1 MTDRFSANSTNSTA
15 KLVPGGRFPQG
26 SLRESLLWLLVWTLL
41 GLALRFTRLTDKAPW
56 TDEFSTMVFSLGNS
70 FRTVPL
76 DRVISLGEL
85 MQPLVPNPS
94 AGLGDVVRNLLSE
107 SNHPPLYFALTHLWL
122 RLFPSE
128 AGYVSLWGV
137 RSLSALFGT
146 LTAPVA
152 FGLGWLAF
160 HTRRT
165 AHLAALLMAVS
176 PFGVY
181 LAQEARHYTL
191 PVLWIA
197 ASLACLLTTVRAL
210 QTAKAPPRWL
220 CGGWILVN
228 GLGIATH
235 YFVAIALAAEAMTLA
250 GLALYQIR
258 QGKFRLSAGWRRVL
272 AVGLGTLLGGLVWL
286 PALQGTQ
293 ASELTRWIVRRD
305 RARLAWLTP
314 IAQLLG
320 GLVSMLYL
328 LPVQAKSQGIVYAS
342 GLLLVGLAVWTV
354 AKLNTGLR
362 LQAQKTPDAVFLLGG
377 VVLSAIALFLLI
389 TYGFQRD
396 LTVAFRYQFVFYPA
410 VVVLAAGG
418 LAALGQRGQQW
429 VIGLVLLMGLLGCL
443 TVLTNLGFQKT
454 HRPDLL
460 AQRIRENTN
469 FPALV
474 AIAHRTH
481 GQTGRLMGVA
491 WAWRSQFPDAPEPR
505 FLLAHQEAPTAAIA
519 PQILRAVQSQPR
531 PLDLWLLNIEIPQ
544 RPALLREL
552 AQQNCTVLND
562 GTEDGYRLH
571 HLRCQG

>member
-1 MTDRFSANSTNSTA
+1 MTDRFSTNSIA
-15 KLVPGGRFPQG
+15 KLVPEGR
-26 SLRESLLWLLVWTLL
+26 SLLWLLAWTLL
-41 GLALRFTRLTDKAPW
+41 GLALRFARLTDKAPW

-76 DRVISLGEL
+76 DRVISLAEL
-85 MQPLVPNPS
+85 MQPLVPNS
-94 AGLGDVVRNLLSE
+94 NAGAGDVVQNLLSE
-107 SNHPPLYFALTHLWL
+107 SNHPPLYFALTHFWL
-122 RLFPSE
+122 RLFAPDG
-128 AGYVSLWGV
+128 GYVSLWGV

-146 LTAPVA
+146 LTIPAA

-160 HTRRT
+160 RNSRA

-197 ASLACLLTTVRAL
+197 ASLACLLVTVRAL
-210 QTAKAPPRWL
+210 QQGAAPPRWL
-220 CGGWILVN
+220 CGGWVLVN
-228 GLGIATH
+228 GLGLATH

-250 GLALYQIR
+250 GLALYQLR
-258 QGKFRLSAGWRRVL
+258 KGKFRLGAGWGRVL
-272 AVGLGTLLGGLVWL
+272 AVGLGTLLSGLVWL

-293 ASELTRWIVRRD
+293 ESELTRWIVRRD
-305 RARLAWLTP
+305 RTGLAWLTP
-314 IAQLLG
+314 LGQLLS

-328 LPVQAKSQGIVYAS
+328 LPVQAKSQVIAHAS
-342 GLLLVGLAVWTV
+342 VLVLVGLALWTA
-354 AKLNTGLR
+354 AKLTDGLR
-362 LQAQKTPDAVFLLGG
+362 LQIQKTPDAVLLLGG
-377 VVLSAIALFLLI
+377 VVLGAIALFLVI

-396 LTVAFRYQFVFYPA
+396 LTVAFRYQFVVYPA
-410 VVVLAAGG
+410 VIVLMAGA
-418 LAALGQRGQQW
+418 LAALGQRRTMSL
-429 VIGLVLLMGLLGCL
+429 IGLLGLLGCL
-443 TVLTNLGFQKT
+443 TVLANLGFQKT

-460 AQRIRENTN
+460 AQRIQENTN

-491 WAWRSQFPDAPEPR
+491 WAWRSQVPDQPEPR
-505 FLLAHQEAPTAAIA
+505 FLLAHQESPVAAIA
-519 PQILRAVQSQPR
+519 PSILRAVATQPR
-531 PLDLWLLNIEIPQ
+531 PLDLWLLNIEISQ

-552 AQQNCTVLND
+552 AQQNCTVLDD

>member
-1 MTDRFSANSTNSTA
+1 MTDRVSPSSTHSTA
-15 KLVPGGRFPQG
+15 KLFPDGR
-26 SLRESLLWLLVWTLL
+26 SRLWLLAWTLL
-41 GLALRFTRLTDKAPW
+41 GLGLRFAHLTDKAPW

-76 DRVISLGEL
+76 DRVISLAEL
-85 MQPLVPNPS
+85 MQPLVPNPG
-94 AGLGDVVRNLLSE
+94 AGAGDVVQNLLSE
-107 SNHPPLYFALTHLWL
+107 SNHPPLYFVLTQVWL
-122 RLFPSE
+122 RLFSPDG
-128 AGYVSLWGV
+128 GYVSLWGV

-146 LTAPVA
+146 LTIPAA

-160 HTRRT
+160 RNRRA

-210 QTAKAPPRWL
+210 WSGNVPPLWL

-228 GLGIATH
+228 GLGLATH
-235 YFVAIALAAEAMTLA
+235 YFVAIALAAEAMTLT
-250 GLALYQIR
+250 GLALYQLR

-272 AVGLGTLLGGLVWL
+272 AVGLGTLLSGLVWL
-286 PALQGTQ
+286 PAIQGTQ
-293 ASELTRWIVRRD
+293 ESELTRWIVRRD
-305 RARLAWLTP
+305 RAGLAWLAP
-314 IAQLLG
+314 IAQLLS

-328 LPVQAKSQGIVYAS
+328 LPVQAKSQVIAYAS
-342 GLLLVGLAVWTV
+342 VLALVGLALWTA
-354 AKLNTGLR
+354 AKLTAGLR
-362 LQAQKTPDAVFLLGG
+362 LQAQNTPASVVALGG
-377 VVLSAIALFLLI
+377 VILSAIALFLLI

-396 LTVAFRYQFVFYPA
+396 LTVAFRYQFVVYPA
-410 VVVLAAGG
+410 VIVLMAGA
-418 LAALGQRGQQW
+418 LAALGQRRTMSL
-429 VIGLVLLMGLLGCL
+429 IGLLGLLGSL
-443 TVLTNLGFQKT
+443 TVLANLGFQKT

-460 AQRIRENTN
+460 AQRIWENTN

-505 FLLAHQEAPTAAIA
+505 FLLAHQESPTAAIA
-519 PQILRAVQSQPR
+519 PPILSAIATQPR
-531 PLDLWLLNIEIPQ
+531 PLDLWLLNIETAQ

-552 AQQNCTVLND
+552 AQQNCTVLDD

>member
-1 MTDRFSANSTNSTA
+1 MTDFSSAPSTQKSP
-15 KLVPGGRFPQG
+15 LQGRFPPG
-26 SLRESLLWLLVWTLL
+26 LLRESLLWLLVWTLL
-41 GLALRFTRLTDKAPW
+41 GLALRFARLTDKAPW

-85 MQPLVPNPS
+85 MQPLVPSPS
-94 AGLGDVVRNLLSE
+94 ADVSDVVRTLLSE

-122 RLFPSE
+122 RLGSPVTSD
-128 AGYVSLWGV
+128 GLLWGV
-137 RSLSALFGT
+137 RSLSALLGT
-146 LTAPVA
+146 LTVPAA

-160 HTRRT
+160 RSPSA

-197 ASLACLLTTVRAL
+197 ASLACLLATVRAL
-210 QTAKAPPRWL
+210 QTGNAPPLWL
-220 CGGWILVN
+220 CGGWVLVN
-228 GLGIATH
+228 GLGLATH
-235 YFVAIALAAEAMTLA
+235 YFVAIALAAETLTLA
-250 GLALYQIR
+250 GLALHQLR

-272 AVGLGTLLGGLVWL
+272 AVGLGTLLSGLVWL
-286 PALQGTQ
+286 PDLQGTQ
-293 ASELTRWIVRRD
+293 ESELTRWIVRRD
-305 RARLAWLTP
+305 RAGLAWLSP
-314 IAQLLG
+314 IAQLLS
-320 GLVSMLYL
+320 GLVSMFYL
-328 LPVQAKSQGIVYAS
+328 LPVQAKARVVAYAS
-342 GLLLVGLAVWTV
+342 VLALVGLMLWTV
-354 AKLNTGLR
+354 VKLRTGLR
-362 LQAQKTPDAVFLLGG
+362 LQAQKTPDSVAVLGG

-418 LAALGQRGQQW
+418 LAALWQRGQRRM
-429 VIGLVLLMGLLGCL
+429 IGLVLLMGLLGSL

-460 AQRIRENTN
+460 AQRIQENTQ

-505 FLLAHQEAPTAAIA
+505 FLLAHQESPTAAIA
-519 PQILRAVQSQPR
+519 PSILRAVATQPR
-531 PLDLWLLNIEIPQ
+531 PLDLWLLNIEVAQ

-552 AQQNCTVLND
+552 AQQHCTVLDD